1 VCIYDVVVS
10 KRRTAGENFKGDNA
24 KREVIGSVVVADMQQ
39 DFGCDVPFKNTSG
52 LAIAARN
59 IACLPDAK
67 QIRQMHSEWKLNTRK
82 KKKMKGTFA
91 LITRSGS

>member
-39 DFGCDVPFKNTSG
+39 DFGCDVPFKKHIRFGNCCTQY
-52 LAIAARN
+52 
-59 IACLPDAK
+59 CLSA
-67 QIRQMHSEWKLNTRK
+67 
-82 KKKMKGTFA
+82 
-91 LITRSGS
+91 